1 VEKWGPCWWRTP
13 WEGVFSDYRPEG
25 AQLGNPRT
33 RLSAAQT
40 SNVSR
45 QPNKP
50 LSKVVN
56 GQLTVDA
63 KTRDQRRN
71 SRANTIRTTGG

>member
-1 VEKWGPCWWRTP
+1 
-13 WEGVFSDYRPEG
+13 
-25 AQLGNPRT
+25 
-33 RLSAAQT
+33 LSAAQT